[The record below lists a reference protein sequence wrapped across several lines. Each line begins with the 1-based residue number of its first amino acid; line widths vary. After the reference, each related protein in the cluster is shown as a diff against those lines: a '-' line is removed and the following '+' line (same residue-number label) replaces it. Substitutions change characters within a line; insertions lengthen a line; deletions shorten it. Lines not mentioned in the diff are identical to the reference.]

1 MKKIIL
7 VPMERNDRPEDFI
20 PYVAEVARPGMKAV
34 FMVPYPVD
42 GFRWSREECGRKAID
57 EGIKLA
63 SYYAWDT
70 NWRKARELIAPAVE
84 ALSAQ
89 GVDTEVELYAGNMRR
104 AVREYAA
111 KSETHLIMSRAG
123 IGQKI
128 AALLNGRSSLFG
140 LFKRPSFSPVLLIN
154 PATVG

>member
-1 MKKIIL
+1 
-7 VPMERNDRPEDFI
+7 
-20 PYVAEVARPGMKAV
+20 
-34 FMVPYPVD
+34 MVPYPVE
-42 GFRWSREECGRKAID
+42 GFRWASEEYGRKAI
-57 EGIKLA
+57 EQGMKLA
-63 SYYAWDT
+63 SYYTWDT
-70 NWRKARELIAPAVE
+70 NLRKARELIAPAVE

-104 AVREYAA
+104 AIREYAA

-128 AALLNGRSSLFG
+128 AALLTGRSSLFG

-154 PATVG
+154 PATVA